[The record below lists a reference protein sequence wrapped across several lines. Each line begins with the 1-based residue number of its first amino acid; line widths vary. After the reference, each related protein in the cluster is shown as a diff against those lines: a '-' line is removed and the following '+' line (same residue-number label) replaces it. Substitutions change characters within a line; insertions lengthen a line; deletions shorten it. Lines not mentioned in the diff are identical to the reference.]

1 MKQVLASMVDASKL
15 GGWVRAAVASG
26 LAIAIAHLPVL
37 KDILTPD
44 TQAALGV
51 FVSGVAVGLW
61 SHYVKSNG
69 G

>member
-1 MKQVLASMVDASKL
+1 MKQVLASLVDSSKL
-15 GGWVRAAVASG
+15 GGWVRAGVASG
-26 LAIAIAHLPVL
+26 LACVIARLPVL

-51 FVSGVAVGLW
+51 FISGVAVGLW
-61 SHYVKSNG
+61 SHFVKSNG